1 MDFSL
6 PASPQTRRPVTP
18 QDFAAG
24 SSNCQELLKLA
35 KLVKGYAISIEG
47 CQKGINGLLQAG
59 LTDLNHPTMLDY
71 TRVLEDYNQR
81 YQQAVSEFTSRP
93 PCDTP
98 QTVNFI
104 PPQLTLPLK
113 LTTHRIFLSPETIS
127 KTKRKYRRFHP
138 PPPLRKLSKNITSS
152 SNPELNFNIEL
163 ANKFS
168 ELEKITPQTH
178 QVAITHI
185 PTQRQQLTQ

>member
-1 MDFSL
+1 MARKKSQNTSQRKGRDNYTSPARSANQEGLLPTPTLVNSTEKIMDFSL

-113 LTTHRIFLSPETIS
+113 LTTHRIFLSP
-127 KTKRKYRRFHP
+127 
-138 PPPLRKLSKNITSS
+138 
-152 SNPELNFNIEL
+152 
-163 ANKFS
+163 
-168 ELEKITPQTH
+168 
-178 QVAITHI
+178 
-185 PTQRQQLTQ
+185 